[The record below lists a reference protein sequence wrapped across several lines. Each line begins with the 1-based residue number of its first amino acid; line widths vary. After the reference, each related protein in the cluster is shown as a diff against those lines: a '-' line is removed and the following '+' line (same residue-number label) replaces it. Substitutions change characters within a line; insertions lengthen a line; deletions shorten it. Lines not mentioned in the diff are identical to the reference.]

1 MKTRFHFNFA
11 KNAKTFLCIAAAVI
25 IICLGSIVFRGLDF
39 GIDFRGGT
47 IVTIDL
53 HEQFKKDD
61 AKKIVD
67 KYLKSYEITTS
78 GDKQDGIVIST
89 KENLSEDERDKL
101 FKDFKKK
108 YDLKDKDLVSIDSVS
123 GTVGGELS
131 SMAIKACIIA
141 IILMLIYITF
151 RFEFLQGLCAIVAL
165 AHDIIIVVGVFSIFQ
180 IEVNSSFIAA
190 LLTILG
196 YSINDTIVT
205 FDRIRENTPLVDKG
219 DYKGLLNNS
228 VNQTLKRSIFTSI
241 TTLLA
246 IIPLIIIGTG
256 SIQEFAFPMIV
267 GFIAGT
273 FSSIF
278 IASPLWYLIKEKEYK
293 AQVISNRP
301 ISQQPNLL
309 KEEEMTEEELEVF
322 KEARKIKRK
331 QRKKRDKKSTPGKR
345 KK

>member
-1 MKTRFHFNFA
+1 MKSKFHFNFA
-11 KNAKTFLCIAAAVI
+11 KNAKAFLCFALAVI
-25 IICLGSIVFRGLDF
+25 VICVGSIAFRGLDF

-47 IVTIDL
+47 VITMDL
-53 HEQFKKDD
+53 HTKFKNND

-67 KYLKSYEITTS
+67 EYLKSYEITTS
-78 GDKQDGIVIST
+78 GDNEDGIVIST
-89 KENLSEDERDKL
+89 KEELSEDDRDSL

-108 YDLKDKDLVSIDSVS
+108 YDLKDKDLVSVDFVS

-141 IILMLIYITF
+141 IICMLIYISF

-165 AHDIIIVVGVFSIFQ
+165 FHDIIIVIGVFSIFQ

-205 FDRIRENTPLVDKG
+205 FDRVRENSALMDKG
-219 DYKGLLNNS
+219 DYKGLLNDS
-228 VNQTLKRSIFTSI
+228 INQTLKRTICTSI

-246 IIPLIIIGTG
+246 IFPLFIIGTG
-256 SIQEFAFPMIV
+256 SIQEFVFPMII
-267 GFIAGT
+267 GFLAGT

-293 AQVISNRP
+293 AQVVSNRP
-301 ISQQPNLL
+301 LSQQPNLL
-309 KEEEMTEEELEVF
+309 KEEEMTPEEREAF
-322 KEARKIKRK
+322 KEARKIRRK
-331 QRKKRDKKSTPGKR
+331 ERKKRDKKSTPS
-345 KK
+345 KKK

>member
-1 MKTRFHFNFA
+1 MW
-11 KNAKTFLCIAAAVI
+11 
-25 IICLGSIVFRGLDF
+25 
-39 GIDFRGGT
+39 
-47 IVTIDL
+47 
-53 HEQFKKDD
+53 
-61 AKKIVD
+61 
-67 KYLKSYEITTS
+67 
-78 GDKQDGIVIST
+78 
-89 KENLSEDERDKL
+89 
-101 FKDFKKK
+101 
-108 YDLKDKDLVSIDSVS
+108 
-123 GTVGGELS
+123 
-131 SMAIKACIIA
+131 IKGN
-141 IILMLIYITF
+141 IY
-151 RFEFLQGLCAIVAL
+151 
-165 AHDIIIVVGVFSIFQ
+165 
-180 IEVNSSFIAA
+180 
-190 LLTILG
+190 
-196 YSINDTIVT
+196 
-205 FDRIRENTPLVDKG
+205 

-331 QRKKRDKKSTPGKR
+331 ERKKRDKKSTPGK
-345 KK
+345 KKK